1 MFATLQ
7 SSARPRDP
15 PTLGSS
21 YGGFESAEARSA
33 KAESGDPESKAGFLD
48 SRFRRHERVR
58 HILTMLGA
66 LLFAVASLSPA
77 LAFPER
83 PVRIVVPYAPG
94 GGNDALARVLAQKL
108 EEQWSKPVVV
118 ENRSGGNTIIAT
130 EHVGRQP
137 ADGYTILMVTTVFA
151 VNPSLLQK
159 LPYDTLTNFAPVVLA
174 GTAPNVLVTKPTLP
188 VNSVKELIAHGHA
201 NPGKLTYGHP
211 GIGTTPH
218 LAVELFNSDANI
230 KAVGVGYRGTQP
242 QLVAILGG
250 EIDYA
255 FDVTSSLNHVQGGKL
270 KGLAVTV
277 SRRLERFPDMPT
289 MIEAGLPGYEAYTWF
304 GFVVPAGTPADVVT
318 AINQA
323 MNKGLQDP
331 AVRTRMDT
339 LGINLVGGT
348 PQDFARHIGAEM
360 DKWGAVIRKTGIKPQ
375 AGTGQ

>member
-1 MFATLQ
+1 
-7 SSARPRDP
+7 
-15 PTLGSS
+15 
-21 YGGFESAEARSA
+21 
-33 KAESGDPESKAGFLD
+33 
-48 SRFRRHERVR
+48 
-58 HILTMLGA
+58 ML
-66 LLFAVASLSPA
+66 VAACSPA
-77 LAFPER
+77 LAFPDR

-108 EEQWSKPVVV
+108 EEQWGKPVVV
-118 ENRSGGNTIIAT
+118 ENRSGGNTLIAT
-130 EHVGRQP
+130 EYVGRQP

-159 LPYDTLTNFAPVVLA
+159 LPYDTLKNFAPVVLA
-174 GTAPNVLVTKPTLP
+174 GSAPNVLVTKPTLP
-188 VNSVKELIAHGHA
+188 VNSVKELIAYGHA

-242 QLVAILGG
+242 QLVAMLGG

-255 FDVTSSLNHVQGGKL
+255 FDVTSSLSHVQAGKL

-304 GFVVPAGTPADVVT
+304 GFVVPAGTPAGRRDRD
-318 AINQA
+318 QPGHEQ
-323 MNKGLQDP
+323 GLAGPIRARAHGQSRHQPCGRHAAGFRP
-331 AVRTRMDT
+331 AHRS
-339 LGINLVGGT
+339 
-348 PQDFARHIGAEM
+348 EM

>member
-1 MFATLQ
+1 MFQMRRSLITL
-7 SSARPRDP
+7 
-15 PTLGSS
+15 
-21 YGGFESAEARSA
+21 
-33 KAESGDPESKAGFLD
+33 
-48 SRFRRHERVR
+48 
-58 HILTMLGA
+58 A
-66 LLFAVASLSPA
+66 LLLLAAASVAPA
-77 LAFPER
+77 LAFPDR
-83 PVRIVVPYAPG
+83 PVRIVVPYPPG

-108 EEQWSKPVVV
+108 EQQWGKPVVV

-159 LPYDTLTNFAPVVLA
+159 LPYDTLKNFTPVLLA
-174 GTAPNVLVTKPTLP
+174 GSAANVLVTRPTLP
-188 VNSVKELIAHGHA
+188 VNSVKELIANGRA
-201 NPGKLTYGHP
+201 NPGKLSYGHP

-230 KAVGVGYRGTQP
+230 KAVGISYRGTQP
-242 QLVAILGG
+242 QVMALLGG
-250 EIDYA
+250 EIDYI
-255 FDVTSSLNHVQGGKL
+255 FDVTTSLHHVQAGKL

-277 SRRLERFPDMPT
+277 SRRLERFPDIPT

-304 GFVVPAGTPADVVT
+304 GFVVPAGTPADAVT

-323 MNKGLQDP
+323 MNKGMQDSS
-331 AVRTRMDT
+331 VRARMDN

-348 PQDFARHIGAEM
+348 PQDFARHISAEM

>member
-1 MFATLQ
+1 MWHVFITL
-7 SSARPRDP
+7 ALILF
-15 PTLGSS
+15 T
-21 YGGFESAEARSA
+21 
-33 KAESGDPESKAGFLD
+33 AG
-48 SRFRRHERVR
+48 
-58 HILTMLGA
+58 
-66 LLFAVASLSPA
+66 SPA

-94 GGNDALARVLAQKL
+94 GGNDTLARVLAQKL
-108 EEQWSKPVVV
+108 EEQWGKPVVV

-130 EHVGRQP
+130 EHTARSA

-151 VNPSLLQK
+151 VNPSLVPK
-159 LPYDTLTNFAPVVLA
+159 LPYDTLKQFTPVVLA
-174 GTAPNVLVTKPTLP
+174 GTAPNVLVTKPSLP
-188 VNSVKELIAHGHA
+188 VNTVKELIAYGHA

-218 LAVELFNSDANI
+218 LAVELFNSDASI

-242 QLVAILGG
+242 QLVAMLGG

-255 FDVTSSLNHVQGGKL
+255 FDVTSSLNHVQAGKL

-304 GFVVPAGTPADVVT
+304 GFVVPAGTPPNVVT

-331 AVRTRMDT
+331 SVRKRIDS

-348 PQDFARHIGAEM
+348 PQDFERHIAAEM
-360 DKWGAVIRKTGIKPQ
+360 NKWGAVIRKTGIKPQ
-375 AGTGQ
+375 VGTGK

>member
-1 MFATLQ
+1 MPQ
-7 SSARPRDP
+7 SSARPR
-15 PTLGSS
+15 
-21 YGGFESAEARSA
+21 
-33 KAESGDPESKAGFLD
+33 ESGDSESKRRFRD
-48 SRFRRHERVR
+48 SRFRGNERVGR
-58 HILTMLGA
+58 ILVMLA
-66 LLFAVASLSPA
+66 NLLLAVASLSPA
-77 LAFPER
+77 AAFPER
-83 PVRIVVPYAPG
+83 PVRIIVPYAPG

-108 EEQWSKPVVV
+108 EEQWGKPVVV

-130 EHVGRQP
+130 EYVGRQP
-137 ADGYTILMVTTVFA
+137 ADGYNILVVTTVFA

-159 LPYDTLTNFAPVVLA
+159 LPYDTLKQFTPVVHA
-174 GTAPNVLVTKPTLP
+174 GSAPNVLVTKPTLP
-188 VNSVKELIAHGHA
+188 VNSVKELIAYGHA

-218 LAVELFNSDANI
+218 LAVELFNSDAQI
-230 KAVGVGYRGTQP
+230 KAVGVSYRGTQP
-242 QLVAILGG
+242 QLVAMLAG

-255 FDVTSSLNHVQGGKL
+255 FDVTSSLSHVQAGKL

-277 SRRLERFPDMPT
+277 SHRLERFPDMPT

-304 GFVVPAGTPADVVT
+304 GFVVPAGTPSNIVT

-331 AVRTRMDT
+331 TVRTRMDN

-348 PQDFARHIGAEM
+348 PQDFVRHIASEM
-360 DKWGAVIRKTGIKPQ
+360 DKWGSVIRKTGIKPQ

>member
-1 MFATLQ
+1 MHHRSLFAL
-7 SSARPRDP
+7 
-15 PTLGSS
+15 L
-21 YGGFESAEARSA
+21 
-33 KAESGDPESKAGFLD
+33 
-48 SRFRRHERVR
+48 
-58 HILTMLGA
+58 IGA
-66 LLFAVASLSPA
+66 LFLAVSPA
-77 LAFPER
+77 LAFPDR

-108 EEQWSKPVVV
+108 EEQWGKPVVV

-130 EHVGRQP
+130 EYVGRRP

-159 LPYDTLTNFAPVVLA
+159 LPYDTLKNFAPVVIA
-174 GTAPNVLVTKPTLP
+174 GSAPNVLVTKPTLP
-188 VNSVKELIAHGHA
+188 VNSVKELIAYAHA
-201 NPGKLTYGHP
+201 NTGKLTYGHP

-255 FDVTSSLNHVQGGKL
+255 FDVTSSLNHVQAGKL

-304 GFVVPAGTPADVVT
+304 GFVVPAGTPPRRRNHNQPGHEQRTTGSVRARTHGRSRHQSCGRIAARFRAAHRFRDGQMERGHPQDRDQT
-318 AINQA
+318 AGRNRRI
-323 MNKGLQDP
+323 
-331 AVRTRMDT
+331 
-339 LGINLVGGT
+339 GT
-348 PQDFARHIGAEM
+348 P
-360 DKWGAVIRKTGIKPQ
+360 
-375 AGTGQ
+375 